1 MFVRK
6 GSKRRDVERSLRIH
20 QDDLVTGEG
29 GSLTELG
36 QGIIAARAEGYL
48 GFIMEVPSE
57 TSLQRTV
64 PLANGCQF
72 RVLVHASFGDHEGS
86 GTAEFVIVGDCY
98 YRPFVGCQHG
108 HGGMPWFPTTGFA
121 GTLRSMM
128 NLSDGDLKGVIHF
141 KLFVA
146 VEGLG

>member
-1 MFVRK
+1 M
-6 GSKRRDVERSLRIH
+6 ERSLCID

-29 GSLTELG
+29 GGLTELG
-36 QGIIAARAEGYL
+36 QGVIAGRTPRYL
-48 GFIMEVPSE
+48 RFILEVPSE
-57 TSLQRTV
+57 TSLQRSLP
-64 PLANGCQF
+64 PLNGCQF

-86 GTAEFVIVGDCY
+86 GATELIV
-98 YRPFVGCQHG
+98 VGNPDDGFGIFSQQV
-108 HGGMPWFPTTGFA
+108 HGGMTWFSAPWSA
-121 GTLRSMM
+121 GALRGMM